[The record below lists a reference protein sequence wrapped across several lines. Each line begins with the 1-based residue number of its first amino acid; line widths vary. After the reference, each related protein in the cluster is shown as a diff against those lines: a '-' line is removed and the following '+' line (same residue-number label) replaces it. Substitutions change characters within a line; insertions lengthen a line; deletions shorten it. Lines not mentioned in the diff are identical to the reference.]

1 MRTRL
6 LSFSLAVAIAGC
18 GGGGGSGGDGGIT
31 PPPPVTPAQPVAT
44 TSVSMK
50 NTAFNPAAIVVSP
63 GATVTWTNDDG
74 FSHNATFSNAA
85 IGGTT
90 SFATGSQSLVM
101 PATPGTYA
109 YTCTIHGGM
118 NGTVKVQ

>member
-6 LSFSLAVAIAGC
+6 LSFGLAVSIAAC
-18 GGGGGSGGDGGIT
+18 GGGGGDGGTT
-31 PPPPVTPAQPVAT
+31 PTNQNPPVTPVAT

-50 NTAFNPAAIVVSP
+50 NTAFSPADIVVP
-63 GATVTWTNDDG
+63 AGATVTWTNDDAT
-74 FSHNATFSNAA
+74 SHNATFSNAA
-85 IGGTT
+85 IASTE
-90 SFATGSQSLVM
+90 SFATGSRSVVM
-101 PATPGTYA
+101 PTTAGTYA

>member
-6 LSFSLAVAIAGC
+6 LSFGLAVSIMGC
-18 GGGGGSGGDGGIT
+18 GGGGGGGST
-31 PPPPVTPAQPVAT
+31 PTTPTTPATPVAT

-50 NTAFNPAAIVVSP
+50 NTAFSPADIVVPS
-63 GATVTWTNDDG
+63 GATVTWTNDDNT
-74 FSHNATFSNAA
+74 SHNATFSSTA
-85 IGGTT
+85 IT
-90 SFATGSQSLVM
+90 STETFATGSRSVVM
-101 PATPGTYA
+101 PTTAGTYS

>member
-6 LSFSLAVAIAGC
+6 LSFGLAASIMAC
-18 GGGGGSGGDGGIT
+18 GGGGGDGGTT
-31 PPPPVTPAQPVAT
+31 PTTPTTPATPVAT

-50 NTAFNPAAIVVSP
+50 NTAFSPADIVVSP

-74 FSHNATFSNAA
+74 FAHNATFSSTA
-85 IGGTT
+85 IASTP
-90 SFATGSQSLVM
+90 SFASGSQSVVM